1 MSDSSRRSFLK
12 AAAGCA
18 AYGLAATPAMAGM
31 RPIYEAGEAKPLSG
45 WGARVETNQVI
56 QPPQPVGR
64 MFEPIA
70 DEVEQRLFIK
80 VQRTGEVFN
89 DVFRQGP
96 LVYQDALV
104 EIDHLMRDWR
114 RDEVKHMDEGLIE
127 LLASVQAEIGYD
139 EPLTIVSGYR
149 SPETNKMLRRRNR
162 KVAKNSFHMKG
173 MAVDVRPGD
182 VSTRTFS
189 KLSRKMHAGGVG
201 YYPRNGFVHLDTGPV
216 RSWRG

>member
-1 MSDSSRRSFLK
+1 MSDTSRRSFLK
-12 AAAGCA
+12 AASGLA
-18 AYGLAATPAMAGM
+18 AYGLAAPQALAGM
-31 RPIYEAGEAKPLSG
+31 RPIYEDGETAPLSG
-45 WGARVETNQVI
+45 WKARIESAKPVESPAPALIT
-56 QPPQPVGR
+56 
-64 MFEPIA
+64 
-70 DEVEQRLFIK
+70 DDVEQRLFIK

-114 RDEVKHMDEGLIE
+114 RDEVKHMDQGLIE

-189 KLSRKMHAGGVG
+189 KLGRKMHAGGVG